1 MKRPFS
7 KLAPGPGRLEA
18 SFKLKGKRRWTIPN
32 FIRKSSKQMFKK
44 IQTSLVEYSCNRTL
58 EVPTTD
64 NVIGKIVP
72 FKSTPGSVPS

>member
-1 MKRPFS
+1 
-7 KLAPGPGRLEA
+7 
-18 SFKLKGKRRWTIPN
+18 
-32 FIRKSSKQMFKK
+32 MFKK

-72 FKSTPGSVPS
+72 FKSTPGSVPSQPLRKIIVRRFFYCASL

>member
-1 MKRPFS
+1 
-7 KLAPGPGRLEA
+7 
-18 SFKLKGKRRWTIPN
+18 
-32 FIRKSSKQMFKK
+32 MFKK

-72 FKSTPGSVPS
+72 FKSTQARFRVSH